1 MQASWQELY
10 KDVMHCERCELRKGC
25 RNPAIGDGNRH
36 SQIMLVGE
44 GPGEQEDLQGIPFV
58 GPAGKL
64 LDKML
69 SSIELSR
76 EKVYI
81 CNVVKCR
88 PPRNRTPLPQESEAC
103 LPYLRAQFVL
113 TKPRYILCLGA
124 TAAKAL
130 IDPEIRITRARG
142 QWVEKKGVHFL
153 PTYHP
158 AALLRDESKKH
169 EAWEDLQSFRDKI
182 LADPSMDLQSIPE

>member
-1 MQASWQELY
+1 MQASWSELY
-10 KDVMHCERCELRKGC
+10 REVMNCERCELRAGC
-25 RNPAIGDGNRH
+25 KNPAIEDGNRN
-36 SQIMLVGE
+36 SRIMLVGE

-58 GPAGKL
+58 GPAGQL
-64 LDKML
+64 LNKML
-69 SSIELSR
+69 ASIGLSR
-76 EKVYI
+76 ETVYI

-88 PPRNRTPLPQESEAC
+88 PPRNRTPSPEESQAC
-103 LPYLRAQFVL
+103 LPFLRAQFIL
-113 TKPRYILCLGA
+113 TRPKYILCLGA

-142 QWVEKKGVHFL
+142 QWVEKKNVFFL

-169 EAWEDLQSFRDKI
+169 EAWADLQSFKEKLD
-182 LADPSMDLQSIPE
+182 ADSEINL